1 MARQDTK
8 SDGVQDQPWWTSG
21 SKYALA
27 FLVVSNLAV
36 LLTIFVPEFSH
47 WKDRHLQKSISQS
60 QQHQE
65 GEIAKAN
72 QTLTS
77 LNRQVEITRLLFDHF
92 FGRPTQEQTAVV
104 QYLRWQFPN
113 DLRKKSLQAIL
124 FEPKKPSL
132 RRQID
137 QSVAAVQVRRA
148 GRVLV
153 AAPVGQSKINVAAS
167 KERRGSSR
175 SSTATPPQPARRSR
189 RRTRRIRR
197 FTTSTNSVI
206 APSPRTRSR
215 SSEMPRRRNET
226 RF

>member
-1 MARQDTK
+1 M
-8 SDGVQDQPWWTSG
+8 
-21 SKYALA
+21 
-27 FLVVSNLAV
+27 VSNLAV

-167 KERRGSSR
+167 KERRGFVSLIDGDPAAARAAFTAAYAAYPTFHNVDELSHRALSADKISKFRNAQKAQRDAILKDTIGLILTRYSWASR
-175 SSTATPPQPARRSR
+175 LTCS
-189 RRTRRIRR
+189 I
-197 FTTSTNSVI
+197 V
-206 APSPRTRSR
+206 
-215 SSEMPRRRNET
+215 
-226 RF
+226 